1 MNTSIKKT
9 PEVTKLLEQGYGPE
23 IAASLLDA
31 LEKYAIALESLKIQF
46 GVKES
51 NTIINL
57 TWLFR
62 ALIKDCANI
71 DIDKAETWP

>member
-1 MNTSIKKT
+1 MNSSIKKA
-9 PEVTKLLEQGYGPE
+9 PEVTKLLEQGFGPD

-46 GVKES
+46 GENES

-71 DIDKAETWP
+71 DIDKADTWP